1 MTTERE
7 KAGTAADLVDQLT
20 GENKLLGRRLERE
33 KRIRHEAEDIA
44 ERGLRDLYQKQR
56 DLEVL
61 FAITIMANQADSVA
75 EVLTSALKYICHFTG
90 WPAAHA
96 YIAGGEG
103 ADRRMRPSGI
113 WYHDPDLDISELRSA
128 TEGLTFTPGA
138 GLPGQVWESGAPVW
152 FDDLATCDNFARRDS
167 ALRSGIRAAFSTP
180 ILVRSEVVGSLEFF
194 GTNPMP
200 EDEALLSLIA
210 KASTQLGRTIER
222 ETNETLL
229 AGIAIDNAALYEQSR
244 ERLAWIEATR
254 DIATDLLG
262 GQEPARVFQL
272 IADSALRL
280 TQADAVLV
288 AVPNNTEPNNT
299 EPNNTEPH
307 NTEPNNTEPHDTEL
321 AASDVEEL
329 VVVGWAG
336 SANSRPDA
344 APRSLPVSIFGAVL
358 TDHMPRLLPELT
370 GAALIPGA
378 GPAMVLP
385 LRTAETVVGVVVVL
399 RRAGEAHFGDNQLD
413 MMAAFADQAT
423 LAWQLAN
430 TQRRMR
436 QLDVIA
442 DRDRIARDLHD
453 HVIQRLFAA
462 GLSLQGANQTVRS
475 PEVRTRLDDV
485 VDELQ
490 AVIQEIRTTI
500 FDLQDGSQGTTRLRQ
515 RLEQAIAAFSGSGL
529 RTTLQ
534 FIGPLSVV
542 EPVLADHA
550 EAVVREAV
558 SNAVRHAGA
567 TALTV
572 TVRVEDDFSVEVLD
586 DGCGMPANVTPSGLT
601 NLRVRAEEVDGQLTI
616 TEAPGGGTLLHW
628 WAPLV

>member
-1 MTTERE
+1 MAPKRE
-7 KAGTAADLVDQLT
+7 KVRSPAGLVAELTA
-20 GENKLLGRRLERE
+20 ENKLLARRLERE
-33 KRIRHEAEDIA
+33 RKIRHEAEDIA

-61 FAITIMANQADSVA
+61 FTITIMANQSDSVS
-75 EVLTSALKYICHFTG
+75 EVLASALKYICHFTG

-96 YIAGGEG
+96 YIISGEG
-103 ADRRMRPSGI
+103 ADRRMRPTGI
-113 WYHDPDLDISELRSA
+113 WHQGPGLDISELRSA
-128 TEGLTFTPGA
+128 TAELEFTPGV

-152 FDDLATCDNFARRDS
+152 FDDLATCDNFLRKDS
-167 ALRSGIRAAFSTP
+167 ALRSGMRMAFSTP

-194 GTNPMP
+194 GAHPMP
-200 EDEALLSLIA
+200 EDDALLSLIA

-222 ETNETLL
+222 ERNETLL
-229 AGIAIDNAALYEQSR
+229 AGIATDNARLYEQSR
-244 ERLAWIEATR
+244 ERLTWIEATR
-254 DIATDLLG
+254 DIATELLG
-262 GQEPARVFQL
+262 GDEPARVFQL

-288 AVPNNTEPNNT
+288 AVPNNTAV
-299 EPNNTEPH
+299 
-307 NTEPNNTEPHDTEL
+307 
-321 AASDVEEL
+321 AASEVDEL
-329 VVVGWAG
+329 VVVGSAG
-336 SANSRPDA
+336 SAGTGADA
-344 APRSLPVSIFGAVL
+344 APTGLPVSIFGAVL
-358 TDHMPRLLPELT
+358 TDRTPRLLPALT
-370 GAALIPGA
+370 GVPPIPGA

-385 LRTAETVVGVVVVL
+385 LRTTETVAGVVVVQK
-399 RRAGEAHFGDNQLD
+399 RRGAPEFTDDQLQI
-413 MMAAFADQAT
+413 MATFTDQAT

-436 QLDVIA
+436 ELDVIA
-442 DRDRIARDLHD
+442 DRERIARDLHD

-462 GLSLQGANQTVRS
+462 GLSLQGASQSVGS
-475 PEVRTRLDDV
+475 PKLRTRLDDV

-490 AVIQEIRTTI
+490 GVIQEIRTTI
-500 FDLQDGSQGTTRLRQ
+500 FDLHGGSQGTTRLRQ
-515 RLEQAIAAFSGSGL
+515 RLDQAIAAFSGSGL

-542 EPVLADHA
+542 EPPLADHA

-558 SNAVRHAGA
+558 SNVVRHAGA

-572 TVRVEDDFSVEVLD
+572 TVRVEDDFSIEVLD
-586 DGCGMPANVTPSGLT
+586 DGCGMPAIVTPSGLT
-601 NLRVRAEEVDGQLTI
+601 NLRVRAEEVDGHLTI

>member
-7 KAGTAADLVDQLT
+7 KACAPVDLVAALT
-20 GENKLLGRRLERE
+20 ADNKLLARRLDRER
-33 KRIRHEAEDIA
+33 RIRLEAERIA

-90 WPAAHA
+90 WAAAHA
-96 YIAGGEG
+96 FIISGEG
-103 ADRRMRPSGI
+103 ADRRMRPTSI
-113 WYHDPDLDISELRSA
+113 WHHDPDVDISELRSA
-128 TEGLTFTPGA
+128 TQQLVFAPGA
-138 GLPGQVWESGAPVW
+138 GLPGQVWESGASVW
-152 FDDLATCDNFARRDS
+152 YGDLATCDNFLRRDS
-167 ALRSGIRAAFSTP
+167 ALRSGMRVAFSTP

-194 GTNPMP
+194 GTNPTP
-200 EDEALLSLIA
+200 EDDGLLGLIA

-222 ETNETLL
+222 ERNETLL

-254 DIATDLLG
+254 DIATELLG
-262 GQEPARVFQL
+262 GDEPEKAFQL

-299 EPNNTEPH
+299 EPHNTEPH
-307 NTEPNNTEPHDTEL
+307 NTEPHGTEL
-321 AASDVEEL
+321 AASEVDEL
-329 VVVGWAG
+329 VVVASAG
-336 SANSRPDA
+336 SARRGADA
-344 APRSLPVSIFGAVL
+344 ALTVLPVSIFGPVL
-358 TDHMPRLLPELT
+358 TDHTPRLLPEFT
-370 GAALIPGA
+370 GMELIPGA

-385 LRTAETVVGVVVVL
+385 LRTTEAVAGVVVLL
-399 RRAGEAHFGDNQLD
+399 RRAGEAHFGDSQLD

-436 QLDVIA
+436 ELDVVA

-558 SNAVRHAGA
+558 SNVVRHAGA
-567 TALTV
+567 TTLTV
-572 TVRVEDDFSVEVLD
+572 TVRVEDDFSIEVLD
-586 DGCGMPANVTPSGLT
+586 DGCGMPSNVTPSGLT
-601 NLRVRAEEVDGQLTI
+601 NLRVRAEEVDGALTI

-628 WAPLV
+628 SAPLI

>member
-1 MTTERE
+1 MAPKRE
-7 KAGTAADLVDQLT
+7 KVRSPAGLVAELTA
-20 GENKLLGRRLERE
+20 ENKLLARRLERE
-33 KRIRHEAEDIA
+33 RKIRHEAEDIA

-61 FAITIMANQADSVA
+61 FTITIMANQSDSVS
-75 EVLTSALKYICHFTG
+75 EVLASALKYICHFTG

-96 YIAGGEG
+96 YIISGEG
-103 ADRRMRPSGI
+103 ADRRMRPTGI
-113 WYHDPDLDISELRSA
+113 WHQGPGLDISELRSA
-128 TEGLTFTPGA
+128 TAELEFTPGV

-152 FDDLATCDNFARRDS
+152 FDDLATCDNFLRKDS
-167 ALRSGIRAAFSTP
+167 ALRSGMRMAFSTP

-194 GTNPMP
+194 GAHPMP
-200 EDEALLSLIA
+200 EDDALLSLIA

-222 ETNETLL
+222 ERNETLL
-229 AGIAIDNAALYEQSR
+229 AGIAIDNARLYEQSR
-244 ERLAWIEATR
+244 ERLTWIEATR
-254 DIATDLLG
+254 DIATELLG
-262 GQEPARVFQL
+262 GDEPARVFQL

-288 AVPNNTEPNNT
+288 AAPNNTAV
-299 EPNNTEPH
+299 
-307 NTEPNNTEPHDTEL
+307 
-321 AASDVEEL
+321 AASEVDEM
-329 VVVGWAG
+329 VVVASAG
-336 SANSRPDA
+336 SAGTGADA
-344 APRSLPVSIFGAVL
+344 APTGLPVSIFGAVL
-358 TDHMPRLLPELT
+358 TDRTPRLLPALT
-370 GAALIPGA
+370 DAPPIPGA

-385 LRTAETVVGVVVVL
+385 LRTTETVAGVVVVQK
-399 RRAGEAHFGDNQLD
+399 RRGAPEFTDDQLQI
-413 MMAAFADQAT
+413 MATFTDQAT

-436 QLDVIA
+436 ELDVIA
-442 DRDRIARDLHD
+442 DRERIARDLHD

-462 GLSLQGANQTVRS
+462 GLSLQGASQGVGS
-475 PEVRTRLDDV
+475 PQVRTRLDNV

-490 AVIQEIRTTI
+490 GVIQEIRTTI
-500 FDLQDGSQGTTRLRQ
+500 FDLHGGSQGTTRLRQ
-515 RLEQAIAAFSGSGL
+515 RLDQAIAAFSGSGL

-542 EPVLADHA
+542 EPPLADHA

-558 SNAVRHAGA
+558 SNVVRHAGA

-572 TVRVEDDFSVEVLD
+572 TVRVEDDFSIEVLD
-586 DGCGMPANVTPSGLT
+586 DGCGMPAIVTPSGLT
-601 NLRVRAEEVDGQLTI
+601 NLRVRAEEVDGHVTI

>member
-1 MTTERE
+1 MAPKRE
-7 KAGTAADLVDQLT
+7 KVRSPAGLVAELTA
-20 GENKLLGRRLERE
+20 ENKLLARRLERE
-33 KRIRHEAEDIA
+33 RKIRHEAEDIA

-61 FAITIMANQADSVA
+61 FTITIMANQSDSVS
-75 EVLTSALKYICHFTG
+75 EVLASALKYICHFTG

-96 YIAGGEG
+96 YIISGEG
-103 ADRRMRPSGI
+103 ADRRMRPTGI
-113 WYHDPDLDISELRSA
+113 WHHGPGLDISELRSA
-128 TEGLTFTPGA
+128 TAELEFTPGV

-152 FDDLATCDNFARRDS
+152 FDDLATCDNFLRKDS
-167 ALRSGIRAAFSTP
+167 ALRSGMRMAFSTP

-194 GTNPMP
+194 GAHPMP
-200 EDEALLSLIA
+200 EDDALLSLIA

-222 ETNETLL
+222 ERNETLL
-229 AGIAIDNAALYEQSR
+229 AGIAIDNARLYEQSR
-244 ERLAWIEATR
+244 ERLTWIEATR
-254 DIATDLLG
+254 DIATELLG
-262 GQEPARVFQL
+262 GDEPARVFQL

-288 AVPNNTEPNNT
+288 AVPNNTAV
-299 EPNNTEPH
+299 
-307 NTEPNNTEPHDTEL
+307 
-321 AASDVEEL
+321 AASEVDEL
-329 VVVGWAG
+329 VVVASAG
-336 SANSRPDA
+336 PAGTGADA
-344 APRSLPVSIFGAVL
+344 APTGLPVSIFGAVL
-358 TDHMPRLLPELT
+358 TDRTPRLLPALT
-370 GAALIPGA
+370 GVPPIPGA

-385 LRTAETVVGVVVVL
+385 LRTTETVAGVVVVQK
-399 RRAGEAHFGDNQLD
+399 RRGAPEFTDDQLQI
-413 MMAAFADQAT
+413 MATFTDQAT

-436 QLDVIA
+436 ELDVIA
-442 DRDRIARDLHD
+442 DRERIARDLHD

-462 GLSLQGANQTVRS
+462 GLSLQGASQSVGS
-475 PEVRTRLDDV
+475 PKLRTRLDDV

-490 AVIQEIRTTI
+490 GVIQEIRTTI
-500 FDLQDGSQGTTRLRQ
+500 FDLHGGSQGTTRLRQ
-515 RLEQAIAAFSGSGL
+515 RLDQAIAAFSGSGL

-542 EPVLADHA
+542 EPPLADHA

-558 SNAVRHAGA
+558 SNVVRHAGA

-572 TVRVEDDFSVEVLD
+572 TVRVEDDFSIEVLD
-586 DGCGMPANVTPSGLT
+586 DGCGMPAIVTPSGLT
-601 NLRVRAEEVDGQLTI
+601 NLRVRAEEVDGHLTI

>member
-103 ADRRMRPSGI
+103 ADRRMRPTGI

-128 TEGLTFTPGA
+128 TEGLVFAPGA

-229 AGIAIDNAALYEQSR
+229 AGIAIENAALYEQSR

-262 GQEPARVFQL
+262 GQEPARAFQL

-288 AVPNNTEPNNT
+288 AVP
-299 EPNNTEPH
+299 
-307 NTEPNNTEPHDTEL
+307 HDTEI

-329 VVVGWAG
+329 VVVAWAG

-358 TDHMPRLLPELT
+358 TDHMPRLLLELT

-385 LRTAETVVGVVVVL
+385 LRTAETVVGVLVVL

-462 GLSLQGANQTVRS
+462 GLSLQGANQTVTS
-475 PEVRTRLDDV
+475 PQVRTRVDDV

-558 SNAVRHAGA
+558 SNVVRHAGA

-628 WAPLV
+628 SAPLV